1 MLRKIKKIINEKK
14 TLLGVGP
21 MSKNCVISAIN
32 VSNNYNIP
40 IFLIASRRQ
49 IDSEIFGGGY
59 VNNWDTKEFV
69 KFVKKNDKK
78 KNIIIS
84 RDHGGPWQN
93 SAEVEN
99 KISWKNALIFA
110 KKSFECDI
118 DNDFKIIHI
127 DTSKDI
133 EKKIS
138 KKIALERFFEL
149 LEHCIYYASTKKKKI
164 YFEIGTEEQNGS
176 TNTTFE
182 LENTL
187 INVSKFCSRNKI
199 ELPLFV
205 VIQAG
210 TKVLEM
216 KNVGSFESPL
226 RIENELPVE
235 IQLPK
240 MIEICNRFGIFMKEH
255 NGDYLTNESLS
266 WHPKL
271 GIHAVNVA
279 PEFGVC
285 ETKALITVLKRFNLK
300 KYLDNFLEISFN
312 SKKWKKWMMKDS
324 VASDF
329 DKSIISGHYVFSN
342 NDFIFLKEKVK
353 NFLYKKNVD
362 LDKYL
367 QSQIECSII
376 RYLRCFRIV
385 K

>member
-1 MLRKIKKIINEKK
+1 MLKKIKEIIKDRK

-21 MSKNCVISAIN
+21 MSKNCVHSAIN
-32 VSNNYNIP
+32 VSNKYNVP

-49 IDSEIFGGGY
+49 IDSEFFGGGY
-59 VNNWDTKEFV
+59 VNNWNTKEFV

-93 SAEVEN
+93 NIEIEK
-99 KISWKNALIFA
+99 KISWKTALNFA
-110 KKSFECDI
+110 KKSFESDI
-118 DNDFKIIHI
+118 DNDFKVIHI
-127 DTSKDI
+127 DTSIDI

-138 KKIALERFFEL
+138 KKIALDRFFEL
-149 LEHCIYYASTKKKKI
+149 FEHCVYYSSKKKKKI
-164 YFEIGTEEQNGS
+164 YFEIGTEEQSGS
-176 TNTTFE
+176 TNTPSE
-182 LENTL
+182 LEDTL
-187 INVSKFCSRNKI
+187 IKVSKFCFRNKI
-199 ELPLFV
+199 DLPLFA

-216 KNVGSFESPL
+216 KNIGSFESPL

-240 MIEICNRFGIFMKEH
+240 MIEICNKFGIFMKEH

-285 ETKALITVLKRFNLK
+285 ETKALISILGQYNLK
-300 KYLDNFLEISFN
+300 KELDSFLEISFS
-312 SKKWKKWMMKDS
+312 SKKWKKWMIKDTK
-324 VASDF
+324 ASDL
-329 DKSIISGHYVFSN
+329 DKSIISGHYIFGKN
-342 NDFIFLKEKVK
+342 EFIFLKEKIES
-353 NFLYKKNVD
+353 FLFKKNID

-367 QSQIECSII
+367 QFQIELSII
-376 RYLRCFRIV
+376 RYLRCFKIIN
-385 K
+385 